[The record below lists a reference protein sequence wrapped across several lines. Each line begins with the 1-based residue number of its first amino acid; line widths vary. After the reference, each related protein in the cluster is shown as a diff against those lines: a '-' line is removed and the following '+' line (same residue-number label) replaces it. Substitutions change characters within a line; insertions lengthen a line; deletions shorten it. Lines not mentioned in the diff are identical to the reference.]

1 MLVSS
6 PEQQTFYRAAFA
18 RNCLSLLVRAHS
30 RLAAASL
37 RGAEEPHITG
47 ELIREAQDLIESDQA
62 EEWMEYLEIKDDPPQ
77 NVPGRFG
84 KKRPRID
91 FEFVLVSRGRR
102 PRFHIE
108 AKRLY
113 RSDSVNEYFGSGGL
127 SMFVDATYAADWPS
141 AGMLGYV
148 QSDTCAVWLS
158 RLDAGLNDRLVT
170 LRVCSPP
177 PRWVSAGWSG
187 DGVDEVMTSCH
198 DRSHRNLG
206 QIAIHHLLLAFC

>member
-1 MLVSS
+1 MLVGP
-6 PEQQTFYRAAFA
+6 PEQQAFYRAAFA
-18 RNCLSLLVRAHS
+18 RNCLSLLVRAHGQLS
-30 RLAAASL
+30 ATSL
-37 RGAEEPHITG
+37 RDAEEPHITG
-47 ELIREAQDLIESDQA
+47 ELIREAQEIIESDQA
-62 EEWMEYLEIKDDPPQ
+62 EEWMESLEIKDDSPQ
-77 NVPGRFG
+77 NAPGRFG
-84 KKRPRID
+84 KKRSRID

-127 SMFVDATYAADWPS
+127 SMFVDATYAAEWPS

-158 RLDAGLNDRLVT
+158 RLDAGLNVRLIP

-177 PRWVSAGWSG
+177 PQWVSAGWSG
-187 DGVDEVMTSCH
+187 DGLNEVMTSCH
-198 DRSHRNLG
+198 DRSYKNRGN
-206 QIAIHHLLLAFC
+206 IAIHHLLLAFY